1 MITRHLITRRASD
14 DGVDA
19 TVVERDYV
27 LAQVVAQLHRA
38 ALSNGGRLVFKGGT
52 ALRLVHVGE
61 YRYSAD
67 LDFSVLNG
75 KLDDALATLAEV
87 VAAAKDHAGFP
98 HLELSDDAKPVLRY
112 VGPLGASKPRDLK
125 VDLAT
130 DEYVEDIQQ
139 LGIRP
144 VWHDLPESIPFD
156 VYPLG
161 EIAAEKLRCVIQRLQ
176 CRDLFDLFQL
186 VNNLGVDLGDIR
198 PLFERKAQAKNL
210 DPALFLPRFEQRVPE
225 YERRW
230 IDEMSEHLPYEPPH
244 FNGFVRVLRRYLRDA
259 GLLDA

>member
-1 MITRHLITRRASD
+1 LITRHLITQRASD

-19 TVVERDYV
+19 AVVERDYV
-27 LAQVVAQLHRA
+27 LAHVVAQLHRV
-38 ALSNGGRLVFKGGT
+38 ALASGGRLVFKGGT
-52 ALRLVHVGE
+52 ALRLVHIGE

-67 LDFSVLNG
+67 LDFSVMNG
-75 KLDDALATLAEV
+75 TQDEALAALADV
-87 VAAAKDHAGFP
+87 VATAKAHADFP
-98 HLELSDDAKPVLRY
+98 LLELSDNAKPVLRY
-112 VGPLGASKPRDLK
+112 VGPLGASRPRDLK

-130 DEYVEDIQQ
+130 DEYVESVEQ

-144 VWHDLPESIPFD
+144 VWDDLPESVPFD

-186 VNNLGVDLGDIR
+186 AENFGVELVEVR
-198 PLFERKAQAKNL
+198 PLFESKARAKNL
-210 DPALFLPRFEQRVPE
+210 DPALFRQRFEQRLPE

-230 IDEMSEHLPYEPPH
+230 NDEMAEHLPYKPPH
-244 FNGFVRVLRRYLRDA
+244 IDGLVRILRRHLREA
-259 GLLDA
+259 ELLDT

>member
-1 MITRHLITRRASD
+1 LITRHRITQRAND

-19 TVVERDYV
+19 AVVERDYV
-27 LAQVVAQLHRA
+27 LAHIVAQLHRA
-38 ALSNGGRLVFKGGT
+38 ALTGGGRLVFKGGT

-67 LDFSVLNG
+67 LDFSVLDG
-75 KLDDALATLAEV
+75 TSDEALAALAGV
-87 VAAAKDHAGFP
+87 VVAAKDHAGFP
-98 HLELSDDAKPVLRY
+98 LLELNTESKPMVQY
-112 VGPLGASKPRDLK
+112 IGPLQASKPRELK

-130 DEYVEDIQQ
+130 DEHVETIEQ
-139 LGIRP
+139 LGVRP
-144 VWHDLPESIPFD
+144 VWDDLPESVPFD

-186 VNNLGVDLGDIR
+186 VENLGVDLADIR
-198 PLFERKAQAKNL
+198 PLFERKVEAKNL
-210 DPALFLPRFEQRVPE
+210 DPDLFPQRFEDRLPQ

-230 IDEMSEHLPYEPPH
+230 NEEMGEHLPYDPPN
-244 FNGFVRVLRRYLRDA
+244 FDGVIRIVRRHLRA
-259 GLLDA
+259 AHLLGE